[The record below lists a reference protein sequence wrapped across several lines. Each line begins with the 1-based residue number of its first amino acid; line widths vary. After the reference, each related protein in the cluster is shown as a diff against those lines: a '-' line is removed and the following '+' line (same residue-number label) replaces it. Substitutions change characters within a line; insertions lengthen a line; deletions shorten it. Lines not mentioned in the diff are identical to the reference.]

1 MGRLR
6 SAFMVTACFLLVSCS
21 GRNTGSSALSGF
33 EVSEHI
39 PLEHAER
46 FTADRLENGCTLVD
60 ISGEKYLIKPENSDV
75 DTSAV
80 KDMTIIELPLQ
91 NVYCAASSAM
101 DLIDSA
107 GALDMVSMTST
118 QYNDWGLDNVRQA
131 FDEDML
137 VYVGK
142 YSAPDYE
149 YILSENCPLAI
160 ESTMIYHSPQ
170 VKEKLEELG
179 IPVLVERSSY
189 ESDPLARLE
198 WIKLYGILFGKE
210 AEAEKCYKENIDKI
224 GDILTGEG
232 TGKKAAFF
240 YINSSGAV
248 VVRKP
253 DDYVAEMIRMAGGE
267 YIFSRED
274 LNAEE
279 NALSTMSIQ
288 METFYEKAHDA
299 DILIYNSDI
308 VGKVDSLSE
317 LVERYPILGDFK
329 AVRENNLWCTEKN
342 LFQQTT
348 GAAEV
353 IMELH
358 DIFTDKDADDME
370 FLFRPE
376 A

>member
-1 MGRLR
+1 MGRIKTAL
-6 SAFMVTACFLLVSCS
+6 MVTACFLLVSCS

-39 PLEHAER
+39 PLEHAEQ

-80 KDMTIIELPLQ
+80 KDMTVIELPLK
-91 NVYCAASSAM
+91 NVYNAASSAM

-107 GALDMVSMTST
+107 GALDVVSMTST
-118 QYNDWGLDNVRQA
+118 KYDDWGLNDVRQA
-131 FDEDML
+131 FDNDML

-160 ESTMIYHSPQ
+160 ESTMIYHSPE
-170 VKEKLEELG
+170 VKEKLESLG

-189 ESDPLARLE
+189 ESDPLARME
-198 WIKLYGILFGKE
+198 WIKLYGILFDKEKE
-210 AEAEKCYKENIDKI
+210 ADECYNKSISKLT
-224 GDILTGEG
+224 DIVDDDTEVSCS
-232 TGKKAAFF
+232 FF
-240 YINSSGAV
+240 YINSSGAA

-253 DDYVAEMIRMAGGE
+253 DDYVAGE

-274 LNAEE
+274 LNVEE
-279 NALSTMSIQ
+279 NALSTTSIQ

-299 DILIYNSDI
+299 DVLIYNSDI
-308 VGKVDSLSE
+308 IGGISSVSDLT
-317 LVERYPILGDFK
+317 ERYPLLSDMK
-329 AVRENNLWCTEKN
+329 AVRENNVWCTDKN
-342 LFQQTT
+342 MFQQTT
-348 GAAEV
+348 AAADI
-353 IMELH
+353 IMEMH
-358 DIFTDKDADDME
+358 HIFTGNINDNMV
-370 FLFRPE
+370 FIHHLE

>member
-1 MGRLR
+1 MGRIKTAL
-6 SAFMVTACFLLVSCS
+6 MVTACFLLVSCS

-39 PLEHAER
+39 PLEHAEQ

-80 KDMTIIELPLQ
+80 KDMTVIELPLK
-91 NVYCAASSAM
+91 NVYNAASSAM

-107 GALDMVSMTST
+107 GALDVVSMTST
-118 QYNDWGLDNVRQA
+118 KYDDWGLNDVRQA
-131 FDEDML
+131 FDNDML

-160 ESTMIYHSPQ
+160 ESTMIYHSPE
-170 VKEKLEELG
+170 VKEKLESLG

-189 ESDPLARLE
+189 ESDPLARME
-198 WIKLYGILFGKE
+198 WIKLYGILFDKEKE
-210 AEAEKCYKENIDKI
+210 ADECYNKSISKLT
-224 GDILTGEG
+224 DIVDDDTEVSCS
-232 TGKKAAFF
+232 FF
-240 YINSSGAV
+240 YINSSGAA

-253 DDYVAEMIRMAGGE
+253 DDYVAEMIRLAGGE

-274 LNAEE
+274 LNVEE
-279 NALSTMSIQ
+279 NALSTTSIQ

-299 DILIYNSDI
+299 DVLIYNSDI
-308 VGKVDSLSE
+308 IGGISSVSDLT
-317 LVERYPILGDFK
+317 ERYPLLSDMK
-329 AVRENNLWCTEKN
+329 AVRENNVWCTDKN
-342 LFQQTT
+342 MFQQTT
-348 GAAEV
+348 AAADI
-353 IMELH
+353 IMEMH
-358 DIFTDKDADDME
+358 YIFTGNINDNMV
-370 FLFRPE
+370 FIHHLE

>member
-39 PLEHAER
+39 PLEHAEQ

-80 KDMTIIELPLQ
+80 KDMTVIELPLK
-91 NVYCAASSAM
+91 NVYNAASSAM

-107 GALDMVSMTST
+107 GALDVVSMTST
-118 QYNDWGLDNVRQA
+118 KYDDWGLNDVRQA
-131 FDEDML
+131 FDNDML

-160 ESTMIYHSPQ
+160 ESTMIYHSPE
-170 VKEKLEELG
+170 VKEKLESLG

-189 ESDPLARLE
+189 ESDPLARME
-198 WIKLYGILFGKE
+198 WIKLYGILFDKEKE
-210 AEAEKCYKENIDKI
+210 ADECYNKSISKLT
-224 GDILTGEG
+224 DIVDDDTEVSCS
-232 TGKKAAFF
+232 FF
-240 YINSSGAV
+240 YINSSGAA

-253 DDYVAEMIRMAGGE
+253 DDYVAEMIRLAGGE

-274 LNAEE
+274 LNVEE
-279 NALSTMSIQ
+279 NALSTTSIQ

-299 DILIYNSDI
+299 DVLIYNSDI
-308 VGKVDSLSE
+308 IGGISSVSDLT
-317 LVERYPILGDFK
+317 ERYPLLSDMK
-329 AVRENNLWCTEKN
+329 AVRENNVWCTDKN
-342 LFQQTT
+342 MFQQTT
-348 GAAEV
+348 AAADI
-353 IMELH
+353 IMEMH
-358 DIFTDKDADDME
+358 YIFTGNINDNMV
-370 FLFRPE
+370 FIHHLE

>member
-1 MGRLR
+1 MGRIKTAL
-6 SAFMVTACFLLVSCS
+6 MVTACFLLVSCS

-39 PLEHAER
+39 PLEHAEQ

-80 KDMTIIELPLQ
+80 KDMTVIELPLK
-91 NVYCAASSAM
+91 NVYNAASSAM

-107 GALDMVSMTST
+107 GALDVVSMTST
-118 QYNDWGLDNVRQA
+118 KYDDWGLNDVRQA
-131 FDEDML
+131 FDNDML

-160 ESTMIYHSPQ
+160 ESTMIYHSPE
-170 VKEKLEELG
+170 VKEKLESLG

-189 ESDPLARLE
+189 ESDPLARME
-198 WIKLYGILFGKE
+198 WIKLYGILFDKEKE
-210 AEAEKCYKENIDKI
+210 ADECYNKSISKLT
-224 GDILTGEG
+224 DIVDDDTEVSCS
-232 TGKKAAFF
+232 FF
-240 YINSSGAV
+240 YINSSGAA

-253 DDYVAEMIRMAGGE
+253 DDYVAEMIRLAGGE

-274 LNAEE
+274 LNVEE
-279 NALSTMSIQ
+279 NALSTTSIQ

-299 DILIYNSDI
+299 DVLIYNSDI
-308 VGKVDSLSE
+308 IGGISSVSDLT
-317 LVERYPILGDFK
+317 ERYPLLNDMK
-329 AVRENNLWCTEKN
+329 AVRENNVWCTDKN
-342 LFQQTT
+342 MFQQTT
-348 GAAEV
+348 AAADI
-353 IMELH
+353 IMEMH
-358 DIFTDKDADDME
+358 YIFTGNINDNMV
-370 FLFRPE
+370 FIHHLE

>member
-1 MGRLR
+1 MGRIKTAL
-6 SAFMVTACFLLVSCS
+6 MVTACFLLVSCS

-39 PLEHAER
+39 PLEHAEQ

-80 KDMTIIELPLQ
+80 KDMTVIELPLK
-91 NVYCAASSAM
+91 NVYNAASSAM

-118 QYNDWGLDNVRQA
+118 KYDDWGLNDVRQA
-131 FDEDML
+131 FDNDML

-160 ESTMIYHSPQ
+160 ESTMIYHSPE
-170 VKEKLEELG
+170 VKEKLESLG

-189 ESDPLARLE
+189 ESDPLARME
-198 WIKLYGILFGKE
+198 WIKLYGILFDKEKE
-210 AEAEKCYKENIDKI
+210 ADECYNKSISKLT
-224 GDILTGEG
+224 DIVDDDTEVSCS
-232 TGKKAAFF
+232 FF
-240 YINSSGAV
+240 YINSSGAA

-253 DDYVAEMIRMAGGE
+253 DDYVAEMIRLAGGE

-274 LNAEE
+274 LNVEE
-279 NALSTMSIQ
+279 NALSTTSIQ

-299 DILIYNSDI
+299 DVLIYNSDI
-308 VGKVDSLSE
+308 IGGISSVSDLT
-317 LVERYPILGDFK
+317 ERYPLLSDMK
-329 AVRENNLWCTEKN
+329 AVRENNVWCTDKN
-342 LFQQTT
+342 MFQQTT
-348 GAAEV
+348 AAADI
-353 IMELH
+353 IMEMH
-358 DIFTDKDADDME
+358 HIFTGNINDNMV
-370 FLFRPE
+370 FIHHLE

>member
-1 MGRLR
+1 
-6 SAFMVTACFLLVSCS
+6 MVTACFLLVSCS

-39 PLEHAER
+39 PLEHAEQ

-80 KDMTIIELPLQ
+80 KDMTIIELPIE

-210 AEAEKCYKENIDKI
+210 AEAEKCCKENFDKI

>member
-1 MGRLR
+1 MGRIKTAL
-6 SAFMVTACFLLVSCS
+6 MVTACFLLVSCS

-39 PLEHAER
+39 PLEHAEQ

-80 KDMTIIELPLQ
+80 KDMTVIELPLK
-91 NVYCAASSAM
+91 NVYNAASSAM

-107 GALDMVSMTST
+107 GALDAVSMTST
-118 QYNDWGLDNVRQA
+118 KYDDWGLNDVRQA
-131 FDEDML
+131 FDNDML

-160 ESTMIYHSPQ
+160 ESTMIYHSPE
-170 VKEKLEELG
+170 VKEKLESLG

-189 ESDPLARLE
+189 ESDPLARME
-198 WIKLYGILFGKE
+198 WIKLYGILFDKEKE
-210 AEAEKCYKENIDKI
+210 ADECYNKSISKLT
-224 GDILTGEG
+224 DIVDDDTEVSCS
-232 TGKKAAFF
+232 FF
-240 YINSSGAV
+240 YINSSGAA

-253 DDYVAEMIRMAGGE
+253 DDYVAEMIRLAGGE

-274 LNAEE
+274 LNVEE
-279 NALSTMSIQ
+279 NALSTTSIQ

-299 DILIYNSDI
+299 DVLIYNSDI
-308 VGKVDSLSE
+308 IGGISSVSDLT
-317 LVERYPILGDFK
+317 ERYPLLSDMK
-329 AVRENNLWCTEKN
+329 AVRENNVWCTDKN
-342 LFQQTT
+342 MFQQTT
-348 GAAEV
+348 AAADI
-353 IMELH
+353 IMEMH
-358 DIFTDKDADDME
+358 YIFTGNINDNMV
-370 FLFRPE
+370 FIHHLE